1 MDVAAYSCINVAVHV
16 SYKKTTCVY
25 LRAEV
30 KLLPTNI
37 VILQNTVLQWLML
50 NS

>member
-1 MDVAAYSCINVAVHV
+1 MDIAAYSCINVAEHV
-16 SYKKTTCVY
+16 SYKKITFVY

-37 VILQNTVLQWLML
+37 VILQNTLLQ
-50 NS
+50 